1 MCKVTDFGES
11 RSRATQTAS
20 IWHSATKNIQ
30 RESPAYMAPEI
41 FVESK
46 MSTAVTMEDLHVWA
60 MGMVLFML
68 LNPNLKRPFS
78 AELSLSHLPWGE
90 VIKSK
95 FRKKR
100 NPLMTPSIRYIFQA
114 TDWFLIFEAYERCT
128 CFILTKRPPTAE
140 ILEMF
145 EIHRR
150 ELARIVYSLQQTMK
164 EQLLKNFFCTKTNA
178 LREFL

>member
-30 RESPAYMAPEI
+30 RGSPAYMAPEI

-95 FRKKR
+95 FLQKEK
-100 NPLMTPSIRYIFQA
+100 PTHDAKYQIYISG
-114 TDWFLIFEAYERCT
+114 
-128 CFILTKRPPTAE
+128 
-140 ILEMF
+140 
-145 EIHRR
+145 HR
-150 ELARIVYSLQQTMK
+150 LVSD
-164 EQLLKNFFCTKTNA
+164 
-178 LREFL
+178 LRGV